1 MFFNILQ
8 RVVTSIVQ
16 IEPIDMKNFEGL
28 KALVVEDDRFI
39 QTIIKTNL
47 NSIGIQNV
55 VASNGIEAIAAL
67 KEKQFDFVM
76 MDIHMPQQDGL
87 DATRW
92 IRDVSDGSIRN
103 IPIFALTSYSSP
115 QHTEEILQAGM
126 NEHLVKPFKL
136 ENLLDILGKYF

>member
-1 MFFNILQ
+1 
-8 RVVTSIVQ
+8 
-16 IEPIDMKNFEGL
+16 MKNFEGL

-92 IRDVSDGSIRN
+92 IRDVSDGSIKN

-115 QHTEEILQAGM
+115 EHTEEILQAGM
-126 NEHLVKPFKL
+126 NEHLVKPFRL
-136 ENLLDILGKYF
+136 ENLLDILNKYF

>member
-1 MFFNILQ
+1 
-8 RVVTSIVQ
+8 
-16 IEPIDMKNFEGL
+16 MKNFEGL

-67 KEKQFDFVM
+67 KEKEFDFVM

-92 IRDVSDGSIRN
+92 IRDVSDGNIRN

-115 QHTEEILQAGM
+115 EHTEEILQAGM

-136 ENLLDILGKYF
+136 ENLLDILRKYF